1 MKKTKF
7 TEEQI
12 AFALKQAE
20 TGTPVHEVIRKM
32 GISEQTYYNWKKKYG
47 GLGLSELRRLKQLE
61 EENRQLKRMVAD
73 LSLDKQMLQ
82 DVLFKKAVKPARR
95 RALVESLQQRYR
107 VSQRKACSVLLIH
120 RNSHRYKAIRDEQA
134 ALRMR
139 IKEIAA
145 VRVRYGYKRIHVL
158 LRREGWQ
165 INHKRVHRIYCEE
178 GLNLRAKHRKKR
190 PGAALRIARQQAARM
205 NDTWSMD
212 FAADALF
219 NGKRFRV
226 LTVVDNFSRECLAAE
241 AGQSLKGEQV
251 VAVLD
256 RLKYTRG
263 TPRSIRVDN
272 GSEFVSKVVDKWAYD
287 HKVTLDFSRPG
298 KPIDNAFAE
307 SFIGSFRDECLNVN
321 WFLSL
326 EDACAK
332 IEQWR
337 KDYNEYRP
345 HSSLENLTPNEFA
358 GRQVPTAA

>member
-1 MKKTKF
+1 M
-7 TEEQI
+7 
-12 AFALKQAE
+12 
-20 TGTPVHEVIRKM
+20 
-32 GISEQTYYNWKKKYG
+32 
-47 GLGLSELRRLKQLE
+47 
-61 EENRQLKRMVAD
+61 
-73 LSLDKQMLQ
+73 
-82 DVLFKKAVKPARR
+82 
-95 RALVESLQQRYR
+95 VESLQQRYR